1 MAKSKNKKTTN
12 LQFKGID
19 MLYSNFPFICFLAVL
34 GVLYIANAHSAEKK
48 ARKIQAINA
57 ELQEARWQYESIRHD
72 LIYRSTQ
79 SQLVERI
86 KEQEL
91 EISEIVPKKIN

>member
-1 MAKSKNKKTTN
+1 MANNQNKKTTKI
-12 LQFKGID
+12 QFKGIEI
-19 MLYSNFPFICFLAVL
+19 LYSNFPYICFMALL

-48 ARKIQAINA
+48 ARKIQALQS
-57 ELQEARWQYESIRHD
+57 ELQESRWQFESIRHR

-79 SQLVERI
+79 SQLVEKL

-91 EISEIVPKKIN
+91 EISETVPKKIE